1 MARATFGGRGDEILG
16 LMLVI
21 GGLLTG
27 LSVYLDKAGVVGR
40 LLADGLG
47 WSVGATRVVLPVAM
61 VGTGLAMF
69 RERSELGEITRRL
82 PIGLLMAVLSVTGL
96 LHMGRGRPGFEDGAD
111 GLGEAGG
118 LIGLGVGGG
127 LEAAVATWGAA
138 IILAGVGLVSAAVIT
153 RTTVRQAARGAARG
167 AAFTA
172 RHAARGAV
180 GGLRPAV
187 RGIRNWIQGL
197 LTAPGGEPPVVNVP
211 QAPPI
216 AVPAP
221 VLALPSQPA
230 ADPAGAAPPNLRKR
244 KARPRSADAGEQ
256 LTIQLGPAVADS
268 RWRLPS
274 IGYLSRSE
282 THDVDAKAV
291 EERGLRLQEALAAH
305 GVETRLVEMTVGP
318 TVTRFALQL
327 GDGVKVARVTSLHK
341 DIAYALAAADVR
353 ILAPI
358 PGQQAIGI
366 EVPNEDREVVVLG
379 DILSSPEALKARHPL
394 EVGIGRDI
402 SGRSVMLNLATMPHL
417 LIAGATGAG
426 KSSCLNSLITSI
438 LMRSTPEQVRMILI
452 DPKRVEMGQYEG
464 VPHLLTAPVTDPKK
478 AANAL
483 HWAVR
488 EMERRYDLLSTCG
501 FRDISG
507 YNAAFDRGDLKAPLG
522 VVDDDGHPVTY
533 ERLSFI
539 LLVVDELADLMM
551 VAARDVEDSIC
562 RLAQMARAV
571 GIHLVVAT
579 QRPSVNVITG
589 VIKANIPARLAFA
602 VSSLADSRVILDQQG
617 AERLVGK
624 GDMLLLG
631 PSSSVSQRIQ
641 GAWVDETE
649 VRQVVESWVAQVR
662 ALEGA
667 AEADEGSHDPTGPV
681 EVIPVGL
688 PSDVITENTT
698 RPVIGGGSNDDELY
712 EQARQLV
719 VSSQLGSTSMLQRKL
734 RVGFARAGRLMDL
747 MEEAGVVGPS
757 TGSKARVVLI
767 SSEQLD
773 DLQG

>member
-1 MARATFGGRGDEILG
+1 MRGHGQYGGDRGD
-16 LMLVI
+16 
-21 GGLLTG
+21 
-27 LSVYLDKAGVVGR
+27 AC
-40 LLADGLG
+40 A
-47 WSVGATRVVLPVAM
+47 
-61 VGTGLAMF
+61 
-69 RERSELGEITRRL
+69 
-82 PIGLLMAVLSVTGL
+82 
-96 LHMGRGRPGFEDGAD
+96 
-111 GLGEAGG
+111 
-118 LIGLGVGGG
+118 
-127 LEAAVATWGAA
+127 
-138 IILAGVGLVSAAVIT
+138 
-153 RTTVRQAARGAARG
+153 
-167 AAFTA
+167 
-172 RHAARGAV
+172 
-180 GGLRPAV
+180 
-187 RGIRNWIQGL
+187 
-197 LTAPGGEPPVVNVP
+197 
-211 QAPPI
+211 
-216 AVPAP
+216 
-221 VLALPSQPA
+221 
-230 ADPAGAAPPNLRKR
+230 
-244 KARPRSADAGEQ
+244 ADAGEQ

-327 GDGVKVARVTSLHK
+327 GEGVKVARVTSLHK

-507 YNAAFDRGDLKAPLG
+507 YNAAFDRGDLKALLG
-522 VVDDDGHPVTY
+522 VVDDDGDPVTY

-602 VSSLADSRVILDQQG
+602 VSSLADSRVILTHD
-617 AERLVGK
+617 
-624 GDMLLLG
+624 
-631 PSSSVSQRIQ
+631 
-641 GAWVDETE
+641 
-649 VRQVVESWVAQVR
+649 VAQR
-662 ALEGA
+662 
-667 AEADEGSHDPTGPV
+667 D
-681 EVIPVGL
+681 
-688 PSDVITENTT
+688 N
-698 RPVIGGGSNDDELY
+698 
-712 EQARQLV
+712 
-719 VSSQLGSTSMLQRKL
+719 L
-734 RVGFARAGRLMDL
+734 RVGRHDGVLTVVAKLLGIAQLLQRSTSGLSGGERQRVGIARALLANPRLLLLDEPLTALDPQRKADILPYLERLHAELDMPLLYVSHSPDEVARLADHLVLLDNGTLRASGPLQTLLPRLDL
-747 MEEAGVVGPS
+747 PMAHSDDARSVLHGQVSACDDRYQLLELTLDGSPLQLRLPHSALPLGQRVRVAVQARDVSLALEKPQHSSVLNQLPAHIEAIEP
-757 TGSKARVVLI
+757 GSHPAQALVRLALGDNVLLARLTRYSVDQLQLQPGLPVWVQIKAVALF
-767 SSEQLD
+767 D
-773 DLQG
+773 